1 MQDKLITI
9 ARFKMVEQADMAKAI
24 LSQEGIECFLAG
36 EHFAAQHYGNIGEV
50 QLQVLEQN
58 AERAITILQELDTKD
73 GEEK

>member
-1 MQDKLITI
+1 MHDKLITI

-50 QLQVLEQN
+50 QLQVLEPN
-58 AERAITILQELDTKD
+58 AERAIHILNQTGIEDV
-73 GEEK
+73 ERE